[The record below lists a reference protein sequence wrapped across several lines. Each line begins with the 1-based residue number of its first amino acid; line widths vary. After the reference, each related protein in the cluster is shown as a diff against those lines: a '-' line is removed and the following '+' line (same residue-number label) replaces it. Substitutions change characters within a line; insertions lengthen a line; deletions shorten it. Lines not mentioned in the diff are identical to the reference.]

1 MNTAKSFTSLIAWQK
16 SHLFLVELYTV
27 TKKFPR
33 EELYS
38 LTDQLRRAGVSITSN
53 LAEGFGRQS
62 KKEKVQFY
70 FLSLGEQWCTA
81 SSLRAHVPHRVLSWF
96 RFGGWSD
103 VSEKLPNLFR
113 AARSD
118 HHLPVR
124 SV

>member
-1 MNTAKSFTSLIAWQK
+1 MNTAKSFTNLIAWQK
-16 SHLFLVELYTV
+16 SHAFLVELYVV

-70 FLSLGEQWCTA
+70 FLSLGSLTEVQNQLLLSRDVGYLPKKDFDQLALQTIEISKLINGLIKSIK
-81 SSLRAHVPHRVLSWF
+81 SS
-96 RFGGWSD
+96 
-103 VSEKLPNLFR
+103 
-113 AARSD
+113 
-118 HHLPVR
+118 
-124 SV
+124 